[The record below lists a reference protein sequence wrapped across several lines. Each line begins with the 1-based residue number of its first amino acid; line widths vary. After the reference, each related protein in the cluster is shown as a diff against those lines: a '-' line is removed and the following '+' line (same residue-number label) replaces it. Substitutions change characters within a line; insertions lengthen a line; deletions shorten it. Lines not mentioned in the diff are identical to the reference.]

1 MAGANIGA
9 SVGTTAS
16 GIHTQDPNQIIQG
29 GVSLATNIGD
39 AMTLPAKKNAMMN
52 LAEVGGSMDK
62 NQLAQAN
69 MILGTGDYDAFNKFL
84 EGIGTTFVAPNQS
97 NPTSFEYETDMLD
110 ITKG

>member
-1 MAGANIGA
+1 
-9 SVGTTAS
+9 
-16 GIHTQDPNQIIQG
+16 
-29 GVSLATNIGD
+29 
-39 AMTLPAKKNAMMN
+39 MTLPAKKNAMMN